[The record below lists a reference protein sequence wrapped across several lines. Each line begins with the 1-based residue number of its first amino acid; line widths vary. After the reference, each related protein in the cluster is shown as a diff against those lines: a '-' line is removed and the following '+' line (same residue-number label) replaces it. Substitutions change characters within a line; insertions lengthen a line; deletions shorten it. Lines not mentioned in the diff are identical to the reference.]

1 MPDPT
6 LVRTLEERALSIRKH
21 LLTMASGGQLIHLGG
36 STSIAD
42 LMAALLLHYLDL
54 EGLERPKDHFILSKG
69 HTVHAFHACLAE
81 LGKVEPSEFSTLGQ
95 TGTRLAGHPSLKAP
109 LVEFATGSLGH
120 GLSVGIGI
128 ALAEKLDGRA
138 SRTVVLMGDGEL
150 QEGSVWEAALCAP
163 LPWPGRSPCRGSSPT
178 RRTSGA
184 PSSTSTDSR
193 CRAPEQRPRLQ
204 HRSRVPSGPLWAR
217 ALPNTWR
224 MAPCSGGPGV
234 ALGARVD
241 GETSGG
247 LLRLATDGE
256 VALVAVRQGQ
266 EKLLDE
272 VERRLPAGE
281 VTVALSV
288 SGRHWKG
295 FVDGGSVV
303 HGHASLPAPGRM
315 ALLLDGTG
323 TLRVVSVR
331 VTPMNGMGAAG
342 TSSGEQVDQ
351 H

>member
-109 LVEFATGSLGH
+109 LVELATGSLGH

-163 LPWPGRSPCRGSSPT
+163 RFGLENLLAIVDYNGFQANAPVDEILPLDPLEEKWASFRWNTQVIDGHDMGEILASLERFPARQGPSVIIANTVKGKGVPAVEGR
-178 RRTSGA
+178 
-184 PSSTSTDSR
+184 
-193 CRAPEQRPRLQ
+193 
-204 HRSRVPSGPLWAR
+204 AR
-217 ALPNTWR
+217 AHY
-224 MAPCSGGPGV
+224 
-234 ALGARVD
+234 
-241 GETSGG
+241 TS
-247 LLRLATDGE
+247 LTD
-256 VALVAVRQGQ
+256 
-266 EKLLDE
+266 DE
-272 VERRLPAGE
+272 VREALAALE
-281 VTVALSV
+281 V
-288 SGRHWKG
+288 K
-295 FVDGGSVV
+295 
-303 HGHASLPAPGRM
+303 
-315 ALLLDGTG
+315 
-323 TLRVVSVR
+323 
-331 VTPMNGMGAAG
+331 
-342 TSSGEQVDQ
+342 
-351 H
+351 